1 MQKRG
6 QDRERTTDRGKERQ
20 GKGERRGEI
29 ERREEISDN
38 IEQDMVKQRV
48 SEGEE
53 KLRRRSISSGVGD
66 ENRRKE
72 VADEK

>member
-38 IEQDMVKQRV
+38 IYSKTSVKQRV

-53 KLRRRSISSGVGD
+53 KLRRRSISSAAGD

-72 VADEK
+72 VDE